1 MKSQLIALAAAA
13 LLAAAGVSQAQDAN
27 PSSAP
32 ASGGSSGNG
41 GAAVANI
48 RSSCAA
54 DVQKM
59 CPSVSDAA
67 SYRQCLTDN
76 YASLSDGCKSA
87 IAAYQASMQSSGGG
101 H

>member
-27 PSSAP
+27 PSP
-32 ASGGSSGNG
+32 ASGGGGSGG
-41 GAAVANI
+41 SVANV
-48 RSSCAA
+48 RSACNA

-59 CPSVSDAA
+59 CPSVADAA

-87 IAAYQASMQSSGGG
+87 IAAYQSSMQSSGGS

>member
-13 LLAAAGVSQAQDAN
+13 LLAVAGISQAQDAN

-32 ASGGSSGNG
+32 ASGGSSGG
-41 GAAVANI
+41 VANV
-48 RSSCAA
+48 RASCNA
-54 DVQKM
+54 DVQKL
-59 CPSVSDAA
+59 CPSVADAA
-67 SYRQCLTDN
+67 GYRQCLTDN

-87 IAAYQASMQSSGGG
+87 IAAYQSSMQSSG

>member
-13 LLAAAGVSQAQDAN
+13 LLAAAGVSQAQDSN

-32 ASGGSSGNG
+32 ASSGGGGS
-41 GAAVANI
+41 VANV
-48 RSSCAA
+48 RTACNA
-54 DVQKM
+54 DVQKL
-59 CPSVSDAA
+59 CPSIADAA
-67 SYRQCLTDN
+67 GYRQCLTDN

-87 IAAYQASMQSSGGG
+87 ISAYQSSMQSSG

>member
-27 PSSAP
+27 PSSSP
-32 ASGGSSGNG
+32 PSGGGGSGG
-41 GAAVANI
+41 GVAGI
-48 RSSCAA
+48 RSACAA

-59 CPSVSDAA
+59 CPSVADAA
-67 SYRQCLTDN
+67 GYRQCLTDN

-87 IAAYQASMQSSGGG
+87 ISAYQSSMQSSGGS